1 MKPETEARPDQAK
14 LIRAF
19 ISVEIPDEIKGALQ
33 GIQQAFR
40 ESGDRVTWV
49 RPQGMH
55 ITLKF
60 LGDIEE
66 ESIPGIGAWMQ
77 KAVDGIE
84 PFVIHLVG
92 TGVFP
97 GMKKPRVLWA
107 GIREG
112 AEDLKKIQEDLDSR
126 LSEIGFPREARPFRP
141 HMTMGRI
148 KEIHDPKRLK
158 ARIERYREAE
168 IGSMRA
174 ASIHLFQS
182 QLRPDGAFYTE
193 KYAAPLGRAKGLEI

>member
-1 MKPETEARPDQAK
+1 MTVKNEEDEVGSKT
-14 LIRAF
+14 IRVF

-33 GIQQAFR
+33 EIQQVFR

-66 ESIPGIGAWMQ
+66 GSIPGIGARMQ

-97 GMKKPRVLWA
+97 GTKKPRVLWA

-112 AEDLKKIQEDLDSR
+112 AEDLKKIQEDLDPL
-126 LSEIGFPREARPFRP
+126 LSEIGFPMEARPFSP
-141 HMTMGRI
+141 HITMGRI
-148 KEIHDPKRLK
+148 KEIRDPKRFK
-158 ARIERYREAE
+158 AWIERHREAE

-193 KYAAPLGRAKGLEI
+193 KFAAPLGGAKVLEI

>member
-1 MKPETEARPDQAK
+1 MIPETEARPERAK
-14 LIRAF
+14 MIRAF

-33 GIQQAFR
+33 DIQQAFR
-40 ESGDRVTWV
+40 ESRDRITWV

-66 ESIPGIGAWMQ
+66 GSIPEIGARMQ
-77 KAVDGIE
+77 KAGDNIE
-84 PFVIHLVG
+84 PFVIHLLG
-92 TGVFP
+92 AGVFP

-126 LSEIGFPREARPFRP
+126 LEDLGFPISIRPFSP
-141 HMTMGRI
+141 HITIGRI
-148 KEIHDPKRLK
+148 KDIRDPRWFAAQMEKHGDT
-158 ARIERYREAE
+158 E

-174 ASIHLFQS
+174 ESIHLFES
-182 QLRPDGAFYTE
+182 RLRPDGAVYTE
-193 KYAAPLGRAKGLEI
+193 RFFAPLGGAKGLEI